1 MGLNI
6 GLPVSG
12 LVLFGLVW
20 AFQKARGVDVRL
32 SATEIPP
39 E

>member
-12 LVLFGLVW
+12 LALFVVVW
-20 AFQKARGVDVRL
+20 AFQKARGIDVRL